1 MPIFSKDILKI
12 TGLLQEIAAQT
23 KLLSLNAAIEAA
35 RAGEHGLGFG
45 VVAAEVLADSSCL
58 CGMRPLHQYVSG
70 FRHRKDIVPDGLD
83 RKNEGSLDGK
93 RGGDHLEN
101 AWVPTFAFPSRADS
115 ETAAAVQSPQ
125 LIGDVITEEELWRVR
140 RAGIARINA
149 LLPTNMSRKSWI
161 CADTSY

>member
-1 MPIFSKDILKI
+1 MAEINTRAQAIMERMDTLADFSKDILKI

-93 RGGDHLEN
+93 G
-101 AWVPTFAFPSRADS
+101 AAITSRTLGS
-115 ETAAAVQSPQ
+115 QPLLFLPGQIRRQPQ
-125 LIGDVITEEELWRVR
+125 PCS
-140 RAGIARINA
+140 
-149 LLPTNMSRKSWI
+149 LLS
-161 CADTSY
+161 